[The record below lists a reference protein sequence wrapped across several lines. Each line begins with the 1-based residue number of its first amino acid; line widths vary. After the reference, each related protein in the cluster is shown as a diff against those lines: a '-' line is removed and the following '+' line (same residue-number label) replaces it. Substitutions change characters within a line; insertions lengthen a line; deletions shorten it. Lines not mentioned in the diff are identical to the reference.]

1 MSVWEEI
8 KSKLSVDEVIGSYL
22 PIKPAGS
29 NYKCICPFHKEN
41 TPSLII
47 SPSKQIW
54 HCFGCGAGGDI
65 FRFVEMYEN
74 TDKKETLE
82 ILAKKANV
90 TLEKPKGNQSGF
102 SQNKSTGEKKPELDD
117 FQKGQKLL
125 FWVGDLYYRVLQ
137 KILKDRQNPITQY
150 CLERGLNTELIEKFK
165 IGYAPRE
172 NFILKLA
179 TKNNLDFELLY
190 QIGVLKKEEGNI
202 YKDKYKD
209 RLIFP
214 IFDAQ
219 GKIVGYTGR
228 TLPYD
233 NSERPK
239 YLNSPQTPWFNKSKI
254 WFGWHLSKTHIL
266 QEKKTVIV
274 EGNLDVIT
282 AHGKG
287 LKIALASQGT
297 SFTEEQL
304 KILKRLTKN
313 VKLAF
318 DNDEAGRIASDKFFR
333 LATIQG
339 MNVYKIQIP
348 TEYKDLDEWLQKEKV
363 DFNLLKAEY
372 YPTYIFKLY
381 ETDLRSRDPE
391 VQKQAILKCLE
402 LFASLDPLTLE
413 QYLNRLSEVTN
424 IHQETLSRFVIQS
437 RKEAARYHQP
447 ADNTEVSI
455 DKRKDLDIYDSIFTN
470 WQNICAYY
478 QDKMYQVEKVYPEI
492 TLYLKQLFLIL
503 KNLSPELKKYADF
516 YEYKEA
522 NREILELIYQE
533 KLYDKDPTF
542 FSSTLQTIIR
552 LLDQKIDF
560 LMLDESLKQTYFQ
573 LKKELAEVKI

>member
-1 MSVWEEI
+1 VSVWEEI
-8 KSKLSVDEVIGSYL
+8 KSKLSVDEIIGSYL
-22 PIKPAGS
+22 PIKPAGT

-41 TPSLII
+41 TPSLVI

-90 TLEKPKGNQSGF
+90 TLEKPKAGQSILSKDQSGV
-102 SQNKSTGEKKPELDD
+102 EKKPELDS

-125 FWVGDLYYRVLQ
+125 LWVGELYFRVLQ
-137 KILKDRQNPITQY
+137 KIIQDRHNPITQY
-150 CLERGLNTELIEKFK
+150 CLKRGLNNDLIEKFK
-165 IGYAPRE
+165 IGYAPKE

-179 TKNNLDFELLY
+179 AKNNLDFELLY
-190 QIGVLKKEEGNI
+190 QVGVLKKEDGNI

-214 IFDAQ
+214 IFDVQ

-233 NSERPK
+233 TSERPK

-254 WFGWHLSKTHIL
+254 WFGWHLSKSHIL
-266 QEKKTVIV
+266 QEKKAVIV

-297 SFTEEQL
+297 SFTEEQI

-313 VKLAF
+313 VQLAF
-318 DNDEAGRIASDKFFR
+318 DNDEAGKIASDKFFR
-333 LATIQG
+333 VATTQG

-348 TEYKDLDEWLQKEKV
+348 PEHKDLDEWLQKEKV
-363 DFNLLKAEY
+363 DFNSLKAEY
-372 YPTYIFKLY
+372 YPTYVFKHY
-381 ETDLRSRDPE
+381 ETNLRSRDPE
-391 VQKQAILKCLE
+391 VQKKAILNCLD
-402 LFASLDPLTLE
+402 LFSVLDPLTLE
-413 QYLNRLSEVTN
+413 QYLNRLSEITD
-424 IHQETLSRFVIQS
+424 IHRETLARFVSQTQMEKAPTTVRS
-437 RKEAARYHQP
+437 LDEES
-447 ADNTEVSI
+447 T
-455 DKRKDLDIYDSIFTN
+455 DKRKDLDIYDTIFTN

-478 QDKMYQVEKVYPEI
+478 QGKMYQVEREYPEI
-492 TLYLKQLFLIL
+492 NLYLRQLFTIL
-503 KNLSPELKKYADF
+503 QNLSPELKKYSDF
-516 YEYKEA
+516 QEYKEA
-522 NREILELIYQE
+522 NREILELIFQE
-533 KLYDKDPTF
+533 KFYDKDSAF
-542 FSSTLQTIIR
+542 FRGFLQTIIR
-552 LLDQKIDF
+552 LLDQKID
-560 LMLDESLKQTYFQ
+560 LLLLDENIKHTYFQ
-573 LKKELAEVKI
+573 LKKELAGVKI